1 MGRKDNE
8 EGYGIVNRFFTKPVV
23 AVLSGLVFAT
33 ISGVVVNQF
42 ASASTREI
50 VEKAILI
57 QLTEELDLRESNKTL
72 GQAIGNIKEEKES
85 LSMEIGNLEKELKE
99 KDKTIA
105 DLNDSN
111 EISKLQDTVDEL
123 QQKIDAYRYNSPV
136 VTVDGNEVSTNSDS
150 VLMHDGHTYYDDS
163 ILKHFF
169 SDEMITF
176 QDNKLDFNT
185 KNSLVTVNPQL
196 ENGVDLLTMD
206 VLNRSSDIVFSSAT
220 DNQGVMHSSAVG
232 TDYYYSGTGSIE
244 FNLDKKY
251 HWFTCSVFVVKEAV
265 KYSDDSSVW
274 ENAAIKIIGNQ
285 TVLWETS
292 AFSRDAENQ
301 KSDVIDVSGCKRIT
315 IKFYNTTVYDYY
327 GTHNGTVNILSV
339 GEPRLYTD

>member
-123 QQKIDAYRYNSPV
+123 QQKIDAYSYSSPV
-136 VTVDGNEVSTNSDS
+136 VSVDGNEVSTNSNS
-150 VLMHDGHTYYDDS
+150 VLMHDGHIYYDDS

-176 QDNKLDFNT
+176 KDNKLDFNT

-196 ENGVDLLTMD
+196 ENGVDLLSME
-206 VLNRSSDIVFSSAT
+206 VLNRNYIEISSEM
-220 DNQGVMHSSAVG
+220 DNQGVMHSSAVKAV
-232 TDYYYSGTGSIE
+232 YSGTRSIE
-244 FNLDKKY
+244 FNLDKEY
-251 HWFTCSVFVVKEAV
+251 HWFTCSAFVVKEAV
-265 KYSDDSSVW
+265 KYSDNSSVW
-274 ENAAIKIIGNQ
+274 ENAAIKIIGDQ

-315 IKFYNTTVYDYY
+315 IKFYDTTIYDDRD
-327 GTHNGTVNILSV
+327 VKILCV